1 MKFLNFLKNQK
12 VKKIGIGLLIS
23 FIVLLLEFFVFN
35 YRAFPGRGE
44 KLLISNADV
53 QVNYASL
60 VVDDSYTEPTYRIN
74 STTYPSFKITFAE
87 EKDIRTVAP
96 QIEFLNKDIYRFE
109 MSVTG
114 YYTSPSGTQVVI
126 EPYRNIESIKGLDYS
141 RYYETEFNHPV
152 NQLVIT
158 FRAIDKT
165 STIRDLLFTFKGFE
179 LNYKIPFHFSAF
191 RFFGLTGLGLG
202 VYALVLLFL
211 HERKKFKEQP
221 KRSIKQIILDVVIYA
236 LPVIAIIVIYAF
248 YGNFMRPFASPDS
261 GTQLSKELVDAFLK
275 GHVHLDTEPSEQL
288 LALAN
293 PYDPKSRVGISYL
306 WDHLLFNGKY
316 YSYYGITPVFLVF
329 LPFKALFNY
338 YLSDAYAVLAFTV
351 VGLVFLALSYET
363 LIKQINLKNKVP
375 LYLKYT
381 LFLIVTIGSGA
392 CFQVVRPYF
401 YEASTSCAFMCAMV
415 ALFHFLKS
423 GILFKNPEKK
433 CFYYHLVFSSLWM
446 SLAVLARATFALY
459 AVAHVVYIAYFF
471 ITNRKELV
479 AKQKVLFFVCSLTPY
494 VVFGLVQCIYNY
506 LRFKSIFDFGIE
518 YSLTIADF
526 KHMPFHFGN
535 VLTSIFHFMFNTG
548 AAKEYPFF
556 VNANTLTFGGA
567 FYYYESGAT
576 VGLFARIPMLFGI
589 FVLPFFISTTKQERL
604 RRLLLGWFPCVLL
617 PFIQVALTWQSG
629 YATRYYTDF
638 TWPMLI
644 FMAVIYL
651 MFFDERAQSDKA
663 QSGVLV
669 FMSAS
674 LLIALLYTS
683 GTLLVYVPYVTQ
695 SYGTPYYSFTNFY
708 YRLGR
713 LLSFWR

>member
-1 MKFLNFLKNQK
+1 MKFLNFLKNAK

-23 FIVLLLEFFVFN
+23 FIVLLLEVFVFN

-44 KLLISNADV
+44 KLFLNNTDV

-60 VVDDSYTEPTYRIN
+60 VEGDSYSEKTYEINGTSYPFLRIIF
-74 STTYPSFKITFAE
+74 SE

-96 QIEFLNKDIYRFE
+96 QIEFVEPDIYRFE

-114 YYTSPSGTQVVI
+114 YYTAPNGTRVTI
-126 EPYRNIESIKGLDYS
+126 DSYRNIDCVKGLNYS
-141 RYYETEFNHPV
+141 RYFETEFNHPV
-152 NQLVIT
+152 DQLNIT
-158 FRAIDKT
+158 FKAIDKT
-165 STIRDLLFTFKGFE
+165 SSIKNLHFIFKGIEF
-179 LNYKIPFHFSAF
+179 NYKIPFYFSAF
-191 RFFGLTGLGLG
+191 RFFGITGLGLG
-202 VYALVLLFL
+202 VYSIVLLFL
-211 HERKKFKEQP
+211 HERKKLAEQP
-221 KRSIKQIILDVVIYA
+221 KRSIKQIILDVIVYA
-236 LPVIAIIVIYAF
+236 LPVIGVIVIYAF
-248 YGNFMRPFASPDS
+248 YGNFMRPFASLDY

-275 GHVHLDTEPSEQL
+275 GHVHLDMVPSEEL

-293 PYDPKSRVGISYL
+293 PYDPKARVGISYY

-329 LPFKALFNY
+329 LPFKVIFNY

-351 VGLVFLALSYET
+351 IGLIFLALSYET
-363 LIKQINLKNKVP
+363 LIKQISLKNKVP

-381 LFLIVTIGSGA
+381 LFLIVAIGSGA

-401 YEASTSCAFMCAMV
+401 YECSTSCAFMCAMV
-415 ALFHFLKS
+415 ALFHFMKS

-433 CFYYHLVFSSLWM
+433 YFYYHLVFSSLWM

-459 AVAHVVYIAYFF
+459 AIAHVVYIAYFF
-471 ITNRKELV
+471 IKNHKEL
-479 AKQKVLFFVCSLTPY
+479 ATKQKVLFFVCSLTPY
-494 VVFGLVQCIYNY
+494 VIFGSIQCVYNY

-535 VLTSIFHFMFNTG
+535 VLTSFFHFLFNPGTP
-548 AAKEYPFF
+548 KEFPFF
-556 VNANTLTFGGA
+556 INYNTLTFGGA
-567 FYYYESGAT
+567 YYYYESGAT

-589 FVLPFFISTTKQERL
+589 FVLPFFITSTKKERL
-604 RRLLLGWFPCVLL
+604 TRLLLGWFPCVIL
-617 PFIQVALTWQSG
+617 PFIQVGLTWQSG

-638 TWPMLI
+638 TWPMLL
-644 FMAVIYL
+644 FMVVIYL
-651 MFFDERAQSDKA
+651 KFFDEKA
-663 QSGVLV
+663 QSEKGQKGVLV

-674 LLIALLYTS
+674 LLIAFLYTS
-683 GTLLVYVPYVTQ
+683 GTLLVYVPYITQ
-695 SYGTPYYSFTNFY
+695 SYGTPHYQFTNFY